1 MPVPLSGEELKQRV
15 AMEMEIARREVE
27 RSSHDL
33 WQVYNPL
40 DRPFRFMYNRYW
52 HSVPA
57 KSYKNFEKFLMRAFL
72 RAISNEMINE
82 QIAAK
87 GNELMTL
94 RKKQFGQQFMD
105 HYEEN
110 VQIWDRVP
118 KVNDPELVNQ
128 VANIVII
135 GLVEEFGLEEPE
147 PEQIQRDLPQDFAPV
162 HDRVLAGFM
171 DRVAS
176 EHQKAAPITPP
187 VDTAAIEKLAMGE
200 QPEEKPLTQIRTEKV
215 HIKKEDLVKEVSA

>member
-1 MPVPLSGEELKQRV
+1 MPVPLSGEELKQRIQ
-15 AMEMEIARREVE
+15 MEMEIARREVE

-40 DRPFRFMYNRYW
+40 DKPFRFMYNRYW

-57 KSYKNFEKFLMRAFL
+57 KSYKNFEKFLMRAYL
-72 RAISNEMINE
+72 RAISNEIINQ
-82 QIAAK
+82 QINKK
-87 GNELMTL
+87 GEELMEL

-118 KVNDPELVNQ
+118 KINDPELINQ
-128 VANIVII
+128 IANICII
-135 GLVEEFGLEEPE
+135 GLVEPFGLEEPE

-176 EHQKAAPITPP
+176 EHQTAAPETPP
-187 VDTAAIEKLAMGE
+187 VDASVIEKLAMGQ
-200 QPEEKPLTQIRTEKV
+200 QPEDKPTAPIKTEKA
-215 HIKKEDLVKEVSA
+215 HISKVDLAKEASV